1 MAVVYYINL
10 DYRTDRLAEI
20 EEEIKDLPYP
30 KHRISAIHT
39 PGFGAIG
46 CSLSHIR
53 ALETFLESEYD
64 YCYIFEDDFKFIRP
78 VSEIV
83 LPSEWDVVMLSG
95 NVNEIEGYNDIFDK
109 AISIWTTS
117 GYIVNKSF
125 VPKLLTNMREGVN
138 LLQKSLH
145 KPSHALDVYWGKLQ
159 RDSKWY
165 IFKERFGVQRKSWS
179 DVENWVADY
188 NV

>member
-1 MAVVYYINL
+1 MSVVYYINL
-10 DYRTDRLAEI
+10 DYRTDRRSEI
-20 EEEIKDLPYP
+20 EDEITDLPYP

-78 VSEIV
+78 VSDIV

-95 NVNEIEGYNDIFDK
+95 NAKITEPFDEVFDR
-109 AISIWTTS
+109 AMRVWAPS
-117 GYIVNKSF
+117 GYLVHRNFAGI
-125 VPKLLTNMREGVN
+125 LLDNLKEGAE
-138 LLQKSLH
+138 LLQISYEQTRY
-145 KPSHALDVYWGKLQ
+145 SLDVYWEKLQ
-159 RDSKWY
+159 VNSKWY
-165 IFKERFGVQRKSWS
+165 IFKDKFGLQRRSWS
-179 DVENWVADY
+179 DIENWVADY
-188 NV
+188 KV